1 MTNERADRAGAG
13 RVRGAGGARALGAP
27 AAALCVMLSACGG
40 ESVGEPIAVRQVF
53 GGLGDVPGRF
63 GYPRALDISPPRGR
77 GEGLVWVVDKT
88 GRVQGLNPA
97 DGRCEVFWRMPET
110 DLGKPVGITIGPG
123 PDERGEWCD
132 ELVWIPDTHYYRV
145 LVFRPPTGD
154 RSDPDHAPTLVRS
167 LGSYGTGPGQFRY
180 PTDVA
185 VLYAPDGRSIERV
198 YVSEYGGN
206 DRISVFDSRFE
217 FLFSF
222 GSFGAGRGDT
232 PGTRR
237 VEFDRPQAISIETIE
252 GRRELVVVDS
262 HNHRVGRFTLDGDL
276 VAWFGSRDEPG
287 DALGRFRYPQGIAS
301 MGDGTALVVE
311 YGNNRVQH
319 LDLATGRGLA
329 AWGRPGRGEGE
340 LAAPWAVGILGR
352 TAFVLDSGNS
362 RLLAFNAPRPRR

>member
-1 MTNERADRAGAG
+1 M
-13 RVRGAGGARALGAP
+13 ARSAP
-27 AAALCVMLSACGG
+27 AAALCLALWGCGG
-40 ESVGEPIAVRQVF
+40 APEGEPIAVRQVF

-63 GYPRALDISPPRGR
+63 GYPRALDVSSAAAGAGR
-77 GEGLVWVVDKT
+77 ASGLVWVVDKT

-97 DGRCEVFWRMPET
+97 DGRCEVLWRMPEI
-110 DLGKPVGITIGPG
+110 DIGKPVGITIGPG
-123 PDERGEWCD
+123 PDEHGDWCD
-132 ELVWIPDTHYYRV
+132 ELVWIPDTHYFRV
-145 LVFRPPTGD
+145 MVYRPPASD

-167 LGSYGTGPGQFRY
+167 FGSYGTGPGQFRY
-180 PTDVA
+180 TTDVA
-185 VLYAPDGRSIERV
+185 VLYAPDGRSIERI

-206 DRISVFDSRFE
+206 DRVSVFDPSCR

-222 GSFGAGRGDT
+222 GRFGAGRADT
-232 PGTRR
+232 PGTRE
-237 VEFDRPQAISIETIE
+237 VEFDRPQAISIETVE

-262 HNHRVGRFTLDGDL
+262 HNHRVGRFTLDGEL
-276 VAWFGSRDEPG
+276 IAWYGSRDEPG

-301 MGDGTALVVE
+301 MRDGTVLVAE

-329 AWGRPGRGEGE
+329 AWGRPGRGPGE

-352 TAFVLDSGNS
+352 TAYVLDTGNS